1 MAHTKESELKAPLDA
16 AVDEVW
22 RELRTRKVHAPQALF
37 VMGTGLGLFPE
48 RLEHVREIELAS
60 VPGVP
65 EPWRAA
71 RLVSGRFDDLDLW
84 TLEDRSLDETNG
96 PAWTRAFPCWL
107 AAAAGARVAL
117 VATAGASVSE
127 RVRVGSLMIAN
138 DHIDFAN
145 GRTLEG
151 LARSKRGPLFPDQ
164 SRLHVEALRNEALA
178 LASEVG
184 IELSTGVVAA
194 LAGPHL
200 ETPAEARFLEL
211 AGADVSVQGLG
222 HLLAGCV
229 HAGLGVLVVTAVAS
243 RAGQPA
249 DLRRILEVAERQA
262 PAIEDLAL
270 RLCNPIAMVATELAR
285 STEDV

>member
-1 MAHTKESELKAPLDA
+1 MPPAHTEEKAPLDA
-16 AVDEVW
+16 AVEEAW
-22 RELRTRKVHAPQALF
+22 RELRARKVRAPQALF

-48 RLEHVREIELAS
+48 RLEHVREVQLAEL
-60 VPGVP
+60 PGVP

-71 RLVSGRFDDLDLW
+71 RLVSGRFEDLDLW
-84 TLEDRSLDETNG
+84 TVEDRSLEDTSG

-117 VATAGASVSE
+117 IATAGASVTD
-127 RVRVGSLMIAN
+127 RVRTGSLLVAN
-138 DHIDFAN
+138 DHLDFSN

-184 IELSTGVVAA
+184 IDLTTGVVAA

-200 ETPAEARFLEL
+200 ETPAEARFLEQ

-229 HAGLGVLVVTAVAS
+229 HAGLGVLVVAAIAS

-249 DLRRILEVAERQA
+249 DLRRILELAERQA

-270 RLCNPIAMVATELAR
+270 RLCNPIAMVASELAR